1 MKHFTHKL
9 NSALLLL
16 LGVMLGWSAPAMAQ
30 ESAEELPR
38 QLQGVNV
45 DEKLGETVSLKA
57 EFKDEN
63 GKTVTM
69 GDYLGDKPVLLTLN
83 YYNCEMLCSLQL
95 NGLLDGLGGLEWTAG
110 DEFRI
115 VTISIDHREG
125 PELASKKREAYLD
138 ELGRGDVDWSFLTG
152 SRTDIQLVA
161 NSVGFGYRYDPEQDQ
176 FAHIAAVMFLSPEG
190 KITRYLYGLEYRPFD
205 LKMALQ
211 EAADGQIGD
220 TVDKVIF
227 SCFHYD
233 PTLGRYDIWAFG
245 VMRLGGIVI
254 VVLLAGFLGFLW
266 WREVRKKRVSQT
278 G

>member
-1 MKHFTHKL
+1 MLLAAALAMLT
-9 NSALLLL
+9 SAS
-16 LGVMLGWSAPAMAQ
+16 VDAQ
-30 ESAEELPR
+30 ETAENLPR
-38 QLQGVNV
+38 QLQGVNI
-45 DEKLGETVSLKA
+45 DEHLGDMVSKKA
-57 EFKDEN
+57 TFKDHN
-63 GKTVTM
+63 GNTVTM
-69 GDYLGDKPVLLTLN
+69 DDFLGDKPVLLTMN

-95 NGLLDGLGGLEWTAG
+95 NGLVKGLSALEWTPG

-115 VTISIDHREG
+115 VTISIDHRET
-125 PELASKKREAYLD
+125 PALAKRKRASYLD
-138 ELGRGDVDWSFLTG
+138 ELGKGDVDWTFLTG

-161 NSVGFGYRYDPEQDQ
+161 SSVGFGYRYDSEQDQ
-176 FAHIAAVMFLSPEG
+176 FAHVAAIMFLSPEG

-220 TVDKVIF
+220 TVDRVIF

-233 PTLGRYDIWAFG
+233 PSLGKYDIWAFG
-245 VMRLGGIVI
+245 VMRLGGIVV

-266 WREVRKKRVSQT
+266 WRESRKRRRSRQT